1 MPHARNGTR
10 FLYVRNGPNECTT
23 LFRICQCGAKNI
35 TNNELLRNSC
45 IEASAKRSHPAPRL
59 LNCLH
64 YGTATYGIMKFFF
77 DFFPILLFFIAYKL
91 SGIYTATAVAIAATA
106 AQVAFFRFKH
116 RRVEKMHLITLV
128 LIATLGGATLLLQD
142 KSFFM
147 WKPTA
152 VNWLFALA
160 FLSSQLIGRKPLV
173 ERMMSHSIEV
183 PSAVWRRLNI
193 SWVIF
198 FVLMGV
204 ANLYVANR
212 FFEAQSLLESVA
224 GIPVETEQCGQL
236 TGQVHELCLEAKAR
250 EDNWVD
256 FKLFGMLGL
265 TLAFVVAQ
273 AFYLSR
279 HVQPN
284 EQTDGER

>member
-1 MPHARNGTR
+1 
-10 FLYVRNGPNECTT
+10 
-23 LFRICQCGAKNI
+23 
-35 TNNELLRNSC
+35 
-45 IEASAKRSHPAPRL
+45 
-59 LNCLH
+59 
-64 YGTATYGIMKFFF
+64 MKFLL
-77 DFFPILLFFIAYKL
+77 DFFPILLFFVAYKL
-91 SGIYTATAVAIAATA
+91 SGIYVATAVAIAATV
-106 AQVAFFRFKH
+106 AQVAFFWFKH
-116 RRVEKMHLITLV
+116 RRVENMHLVTLV

-160 FLSSQLIGRKPLV
+160 FLGSQLIGRKPLV
-173 ERMMSHSIEV
+173 ERMMSHAVEV
-183 PSAVWRRLNI
+183 PSAVWLRLNT

-204 ANLYVANR
+204 ANLYVANL

-224 GIPVETEQCGQL
+224 GAPVETEQCGQL
-236 TGQVHELCLEAKAR
+236 AGRVHELCLEAKAR

-256 FKLFGMLGL
+256 FKLFGMMGL

-284 EQTDGER
+284 EQTDGEH